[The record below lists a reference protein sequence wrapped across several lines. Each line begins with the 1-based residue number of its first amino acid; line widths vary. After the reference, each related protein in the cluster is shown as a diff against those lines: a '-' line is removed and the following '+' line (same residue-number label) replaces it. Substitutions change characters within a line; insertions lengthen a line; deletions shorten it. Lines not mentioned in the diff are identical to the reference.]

1 MLCQYNIPRN
11 ILANAMAITP
21 GRRAPTVSPLDNE
34 EWVGVSSMVEKRSI
48 AVVMDK
54 LVDAGA
60 EDVLIIKLDN
70 CRV

>member
-11 ILANAMAITP
+11 ILANAMTITP